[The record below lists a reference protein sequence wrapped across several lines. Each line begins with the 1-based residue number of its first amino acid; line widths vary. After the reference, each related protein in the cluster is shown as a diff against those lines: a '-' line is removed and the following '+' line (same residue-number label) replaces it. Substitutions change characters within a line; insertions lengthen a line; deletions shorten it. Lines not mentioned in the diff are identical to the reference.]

1 MDLLVYILEE
11 SRAYRRRLRKRIM
24 DAFERYL
31 EQNKCNP
38 ECRALTCKSYG
49 EVYKREHHCEIEPKE
64 TNFELATYG
73 DALLKFALCSLLLDK
88 CTQLTEEKKQY
99 ETDKFLIETVAKH
112 YQLLDYMNFDRSNN
126 KIPQCYEA
134 FENESTKYIA
144 TTVEAV
150 LGAIYQKNEDFQ
162 EISGLVESWTKL

>member
-1 MDLLVYILEE
+1 MDIFKEYIT
-11 SRAYRRRLRKRIM
+11 
-24 DAFERYL
+24 
-31 EQNKCNP
+31 QNKRNP

-49 EVYKREHHCEIEPKE
+49 EVYKREHHCEIDPRA

-88 CTQLTEEKKQY
+88 CTQLTETKKDY

-112 YQLLDYMNFDRSNN
+112 YGLLDYMNFDRSND
-126 KIPQCYEA
+126 KILQRYEA
-134 FENESTKYIA
+134 FENENTKYIA

-150 LGAIYQKNEDFQ
+150 LGAIYQQNKDFQ
-162 EISGLVESWTKL
+162 EICELVEGWTKL